1 MPAQVLGIALEDDH
15 IALVR
20 LQGHAKSYDV
30 TLALRRRLPAD
41 DDAAQQAAL
50 RLEVVTEL
58 AAAHGLR
65 GDTVL
70 AALPAHRGALRNL
83 ALPFRDLRR
92 LRQTIGFALDEHVPF
107 EPEDVVVDFRRLPA
121 HPAPPGAQVLA
132 AAVPKRDV
140 AAGLALL
147 TDAGLE
153 PAVLDLDVFSL
164 ADAAVLGDGGLPA
177 RTAVLHVGGERALL
191 TLLHDGAPVFARSLA
206 QGPAATNGRL
216 PDAERLAGPLRH
228 TLLACEDTLQQACE
242 PDLLLVAGGEPEA
255 PASLAAALEAATG
268 IASRAWRHQAPG
280 VAPAGAAAEAGRAD
294 PDAVAL
300 GCALRGLHRRFRGFT
315 LRRAEF
321 APHSNLRE
329 LRGRLV
335 VLGALACAV
344 AALGLGNL
352 HLQNHFKAQR
362 LAQLQ
367 NGIAEVFSEIAP
379 GSRMVQPLAQAQE
392 RMRGLQRRL
401 RAFGGLAGTQLSALQ
416 ILREFSARV
425 PAALRVEVDSL
436 TINEDAVELSAS
448 AASYDSVVSLQNAL
462 AASPLLDD
470 VTINNTR
477 QGSNNTVQFRLS
489 LRAPNGLK
497 ETP

>member
-1 MPAQVLGIALEDDH
+1 MPAQVLGIALEDNH

-20 LQGHAKSYDV
+20 LQGHARSYDV
-30 TLALRRRLPAD
+30 SLALRQRLPAD

-50 RLEVVTEL
+50 RVAFVKEL

-107 EPEDVVVDFRRLPA
+107 EPEDVVVDFRRLPV
-121 HPAPPGAQVLA
+121 HPAPQRTHVLA

-147 TDAGLE
+147 TEAGLE

-177 RTAVLHVGGERALL
+177 TNRDSSPGWGTRPPDPAARRRPGVCAQPGARRGVGPRTA
-191 TLLHDGAPVFARSLA
+191 AP
-206 QGPAATNGRL
+206 
-216 PDAERLAGPLRH
+216 PDAERLAGALRH

-255 PASLAAALEAATG
+255 PAEHWRPALEAATG

-280 VAPAGAAAEAGRAD
+280 VAPAGAAGEAGRPVPARRR
-294 PDAVAL
+294 AR
-300 GCALRGLHRRFRGFT
+300 LRAARPAPPLSGLQPAPRRVRAAQQAARAARQARRPGGAGVRRRRPGTGKPAPAEPLQGAAPGAAAERHRRGVQRDRCRAPAWCSRW
-315 LRRAEF
+315 RRRR
-321 APHSNLRE
+321 S
-329 LRGRLV
+329 
-335 VLGALACAV
+335 
-344 AALGLGNL
+344 
-352 HLQNHFKAQR
+352 
-362 LAQLQ
+362 
-367 NGIAEVFSEIAP
+367 S
-379 GSRMVQPLAQAQE
+379 
-392 RMRGLQRRL
+392 MRGLQRRL
-401 RAFGGLAGTQLSALQ
+401 RAFGGLAGTQPSALQ

-425 PAALRVEVDSL
+425 PAV
-436 TINEDAVELSAS
+436 
-448 AASYDSVVSLQNAL
+448 
-462 AASPLLDD
+462 
-470 VTINNTR
+470 
-477 QGSNNTVQFRLS
+477 
-489 LRAPNGLK
+489 APRSRW
-497 ETP
+497 TA